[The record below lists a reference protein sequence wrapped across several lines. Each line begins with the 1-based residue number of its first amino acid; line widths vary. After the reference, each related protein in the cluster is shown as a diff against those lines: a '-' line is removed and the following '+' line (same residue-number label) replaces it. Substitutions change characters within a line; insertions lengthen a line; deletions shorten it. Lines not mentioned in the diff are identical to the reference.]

1 MSRPHFRAV
10 IFDMDGVIADSEP
23 TYLEAINAVLAPHG
37 VRMTPQ
43 QYDEVIGTSVHHT
56 WQIVLGTFGIDGDVE
71 EYVRAYDGTLIELL
85 RRPLPPLPGVR
96 GLLAELRRR
105 RLAVALCSS
114 SWKAWV
120 EALLEATGM
129 DSAFDAVVWREMA
142 ARSKPAPD
150 LYLKAAELILMPP
163 ARCLA
168 LEDTGPGIEAA
179 KAAGMFAVQVRAA
192 STALP
197 PIEAAD
203 LVLDSLERFPLEM
216 LGQPD

>member
-37 VRMTPQ
+37 VHMTPER
-43 QYDEVIGTSVHHT
+43 YDEVIGTSVHHT
-56 WQIVLGTFGIDGDVE
+56 WRVILDTFGVDGDVE
-71 EYVRAYDGTLIELL
+71 EYVGRYDRTLLDLL

-96 GLLAELRRR
+96 ELLAELRRR
-105 RLAVALCSS
+105 RVPVALCSS